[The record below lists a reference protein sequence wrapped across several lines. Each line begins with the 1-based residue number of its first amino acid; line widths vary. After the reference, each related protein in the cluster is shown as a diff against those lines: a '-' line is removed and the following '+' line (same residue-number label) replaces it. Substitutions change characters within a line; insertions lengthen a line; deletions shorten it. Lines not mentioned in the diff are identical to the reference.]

1 MGQQPTENN
10 TAQGLWG
17 LYRFID
23 KKQPEVK
30 WTAVMSL
37 LMECLFVA
45 LSLHSNFT
53 IYESDIC
60 NIIQCIIAGLIG
72 FIGVA
77 IAGIAIVIALFTAD
91 QIKLID
97 DLKEGS
103 FDQLLYDFKWFA
115 LVSAVEAVI
124 FIATIFVIKSPY
136 PIAPI
141 WLFYILTFCLIYGVL
156 YLLFYG
162 CALIGNFIKMAKIK
176 CVLDSAL
183 KAKKDISVVAIEVQL
198 NFLVSKLLGG
208 DKQASREFYN
218 ELIEII
224 EKSSMNNKDEL
235 IAYLKERY
243 TAI

>member
-77 IAGIAIVIALFTAD
+77 IAGIAIVIGQRT
-91 QIKLID
+91 
-97 DLKEGS
+97 
-103 FDQLLYDFKWFA
+103 W
-115 LVSAVEAVI
+115 
-124 FIATIFVIKSPY
+124 
-136 PIAPI
+136 
-141 WLFYILTFCLIYGVL
+141 
-156 YLLFYG
+156 
-162 CALIGNFIKMAKIK
+162 K
-176 CVLDSAL
+176 CG
-183 KAKKDISVVAIEVQL
+183 
-198 NFLVSKLLGG
+198 FGMPP
-208 DKQASREFYN
+208 
-218 ELIEII
+218 
-224 EKSSMNNKDEL
+224 SSL
-235 IAYLKERY
+235 SG
-243 TAI
+243 